1 LFNINQ
7 VSYDSGVHV
16 DQGKE
21 LTPTQV
27 KNEPTKVN
35 WLAEEGSNYTLCMT
49 GNKDKDIYSFLH
61 SFFVTYILLLL
72 LEVMMGGEFCEF
84 IVILLFK
91 TVCILFI

>member
-1 LFNINQ
+1 MLLTYLFLEIINFVYKYQ

-27 KNEPTKVN
+27 KNEPTKVK

-49 GNKDKDIYSFLH
+49 GKDKDFPPIFL
-61 SFFVTYILLLL
+61 
-72 LEVMMGGEFCEF
+72 
-84 IVILLFK
+84 
-91 TVCILFI
+91 

>member
-1 LFNINQ
+1 LFLELIFQTLFNINQ

-49 GNKDKDIYSFLH
+49 GNKDKDIFFPPIFLCH
-61 SFFVTYILLLL
+61 LHFFVSGTDDAWRIYCYST
-72 LEVMMGGEFCEF
+72 F
-84 IVILLFK
+84 
-91 TVCILFI
+91 